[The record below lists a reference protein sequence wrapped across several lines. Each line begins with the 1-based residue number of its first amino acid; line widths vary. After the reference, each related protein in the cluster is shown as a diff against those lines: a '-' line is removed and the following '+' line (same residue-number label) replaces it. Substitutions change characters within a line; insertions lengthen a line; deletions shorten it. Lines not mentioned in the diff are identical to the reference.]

1 MFFQSHVLL
10 FKVGTSEFC
19 RFEVCAAKLI
29 LFIWDKIEMTFW
41 KLVFYIFSLLG
52 YESTLARAPA

>member
-10 FKVGTSEFC
+10 FKVGTFEFC